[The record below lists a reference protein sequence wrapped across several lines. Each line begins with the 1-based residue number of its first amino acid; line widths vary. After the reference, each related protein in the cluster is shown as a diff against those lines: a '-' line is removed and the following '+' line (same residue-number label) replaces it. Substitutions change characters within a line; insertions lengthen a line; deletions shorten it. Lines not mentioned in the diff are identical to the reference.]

1 MREGKISF
9 MKSIG
14 GKITLM
20 FVVVVLLAIGVVTF
34 LSVQQSTDSL
44 MEAQFGQLTA
54 IREIKKGQI
63 QNYFA
68 ERRGDMNVLTET
80 VMSLRQGA
88 FKELRAVHS
97 NKRQAVETYF
107 RTNNVTRDNIV
118 SGSSFETEINR
129 IFDNRDGLGQTGE
142 SYLMEKVGNRFVFR
156 SDMETMGGGDFVFGY
171 DATSIAPE
179 YLKAAMA
186 GEEGSEVFT
195 DSSGDLVMA
204 VYSPVETD
212 GFNFA
217 MITKMKLEE
226 AIVPTLE
233 GRQNDYFTNYIEE
246 YGYYDLFL
254 IEPKGQIFYSVAKE
268 ADYGT
273 NIIDGKYADSSLGEA
288 VREAKDTQDFGFG
301 DFSPYE
307 PSGGEPASFIAQP
320 IVHQG
325 GVELIVALQ
334 MPLDRVNSIMQER
347 TGMGETGES
356 YLVGP
361 EKLMRSDSYLD
372 PENHSVTASFARPS
386 TGKVDTEASRAA
398 LTGETDAK
406 IITDYNGNPVLS
418 AYTPVEVYDT
428 QWALM
433 SEIDEAEVR
442 EPINSLTMF
451 ILISAAVMILIAIL
465 AAVLF
470 SRTISKPILLLVSGA
485 QNLAIGDINLSS
497 VNHSEFDRIKG
508 RSDELG
514 IIGDSFSSL
523 INYQTEKADIAREI
537 ANKNLQVEASVSSEK
552 DTLGKSFKEMVY
564 ALNELLGQ
572 VNSAV
577 EQVNSG
583 ADQVSQASQNL
594 SQGAT
599 EQASSLE
606 EITSSTNE
614 VNSQSKQN
622 AENATEAHGIA
633 KQATEDAESG
643 NQQMKQLSEIME
655 RINASSDEIN
665 KVVKV
670 IDDIAF
676 QINLLALNAN
686 VDAARA
692 GKYGKGFAVVAD
704 EVRNLAVKSADS
716 VKQTTQMVQ
725 DTVNNI
731 KQGTEA
737 AEATATQLTSIVDG
751 SGKVADFLE
760 EIAQASREQAQAIEQ
775 ITEGLD
781 QIDQATQ
788 ASTASAEESASA
800 SEELAGQAQQLRSM
814 VAQFKLDSRY
824 SSGGQRL
831 LTQGSHLGNLS
842 QGGGASSSNE
852 NHKNTTDRQRA
863 SANTTKTDTQQ
874 SNVRSDWSKKETG
887 IRPMNPK
894 EVINLEDDDFDR
906 F

>member
-1 MREGKISF
+1 MKEDKIAF
-9 MKSIG
+9 FKSIG

-20 FVVVVLLAIGVVTF
+20 FVFVVLLSIGVVTF
-34 LSVQQSTDSL
+34 LAVQQSTESL
-44 MEAQFGQLTA
+44 MGAQFGQLTA

-63 QNYFA
+63 ENYFG
-68 ERRGDMNVLTET
+68 ERRGDMNVLVET
-80 VMSLRQGA
+80 VMSLEQTA
-88 FKELRAVHS
+88 FKELKAVHS
-97 NKRQAVETYF
+97 NKKDAVETYF
-107 RTNNVTRDNIV
+107 RTNAV
-118 SGSSFETEINR
+118 SRQSIQPGSMFQAEMDR
-129 IFDNRDGLGQTGE
+129 IFKNRVGLGETGE
-142 SYLMEKVGNRFVFR
+142 SYLVEKVSGSYFFR
-156 SDMETMGGGDFVFGY
+156 SDMETMGNGRYVFGY
-171 DATSIAPE
+171 DATDIAPA
-179 YLKAAMA
+179 YMKAALN
-186 GEEGSEVFT
+186 GEEGAEVFT
-195 DSSGDLVMA
+195 DSAGNLVMV
-204 VYSPVETD
+204 VYSPLEAD

-217 MITKMKLEE
+217 MVTKMDLEE
-226 AIVPTLE
+226 AIVPTVE
-233 GRQNDYFTNYIEE
+233 GRENDYFTNYINE

-254 IEPKGQIFYSVAKE
+254 IHPEGMIFYTVAKE
-268 ADYGT
+268 KDYKT
-273 NIIDGKYADSSLGEA
+273 NIISGEYADSSLGEA
-288 VREAKDTQDFGFG
+288 VRKAVDSREFGFG
-301 DFSPYE
+301 DFKPYA
-307 PSGGEPASFIAQP
+307 PSNGEPASFIAQP
-320 IVHQG
+320 IINHG
-325 GVELIVALQ
+325 KIELLVALQ
-334 MPLDRVNSIMQER
+334 MPLDRVNGIMQER

-361 EKLMRSDSYLD
+361 EKLMRSDSFLD
-372 PENHSVTASFARPS
+372 PENHSVQASFARPQ
-386 TGKVDTEASRAA
+386 TGKVDTEAARSA
-398 LTGETDAK
+398 LSGDTDAK
-406 IITDYNGNPVLS
+406 IIIDYNGNPVLS

-428 QWALM
+428 NWALM

-442 EPINSLTMF
+442 APINTLTMF
-451 ILISAAVMILIAIL
+451 ILISALVMILIAVV

-470 SRTISKPILLLVSGA
+470 SKTISKPINIIVEGA
-485 QNLAIGDINLSS
+485 NCLAVGDIQIT
-497 VNHSEFDRIKG
+497 RIDPREIGKINK
-508 RSDELG
+508 RADELG
-514 IIGDSFSSL
+514 KIGQSFSSL
-523 INYQTEKADIAREI
+523 IEYQKEKVNIAQEI
-537 ANKNLQVEASVSSEK
+537 AGKNLQVEASISSDE
-552 DTLGKSFKEMVY
+552 DTLGKAFTEMVQ

-622 AENATEAHGIA
+622 AENATEALGIA
-633 KQATEDAESG
+633 KKATDDAQMG
-643 NQQMKQLSEIME
+643 NQQMQQLSDVMD

-686 VDAARA
+686 VEAARA

-716 VKQTTQMVQ
+716 VKETTQMVEE
-725 DTVNNI
+725 TVNNI
-731 KQGTEA
+731 AQGTEA
-737 AEATATQLTSIVDG
+737 AEQTAKQLSSIVEG

-800 SEELAGQAQQLRSM
+800 SEELAGQAQQLRGM
-814 VAQFKLDSRY
+814 VAQFKLDARY
-824 SSGGQRL
+824 SSGQRL
-831 LTQGSHLGNLS
+831 LSQGSHLNNLS
-842 QGGGASSSNE
+842 GGSGNGNGNGGGGTGGTGARSGSA
-852 NHKNTTDRQRA
+852 KPVGVRA
-863 SANTTKTDTQQ
+863 EERIS
-874 SNVRSDWSKKETG
+874 
-887 IRPMNPK
+887 
-894 EVINLEDDDFDR
+894 LDDDEFDR

>member
-1 MREGKISF
+1 MENSRRKMMKEGKISF
-9 MKSIG
+9 FKSIG

-20 FVVVVLLAIGVVTF
+20 FVVVVLLAIGVVTL
-34 LSVQQSTDSL
+34 LSVQQSTQSL
-44 MEAQFGQLTA
+44 MDAQFGQLSA

-63 QNYFA
+63 ENYFA
-68 ERRGDMNVLTET
+68 ERRGDMKVLTDT
-80 VMSLRQGA
+80 VASLEQSA
-88 FKELRAVHS
+88 FKELKAVHA
-97 NKRQAVETYF
+97 NKRESVENYF
-107 RTNNVTRDNIV
+107 AMNEVTREDITP
-118 SGSSFETEINR
+118 GST
-129 IFDNRDGLGQTGE
+129 FDRAMKRVFDIREGLGTTGE
-142 SYLMEKVGNRFVFR
+142 SYLAEEVGGRCYFR

-171 DATSIAPE
+171 DATSIAPA
-179 YLKAAMA
+179 YLKAAIN
-186 GEEGSEVFT
+186 GEEGAKVFT
-195 DSSGDLVMA
+195 DSAGDLVMS
-204 VYSPVETD
+204 VYTPVETN
-212 GFNFA
+212 GYNFA
-217 MITKMKLEE
+217 MVTKMNLEE

-233 GRQNDYFTNYIEE
+233 GRTQDYFTEYINE

-254 IEPKGQIFYSVAKE
+254 IHPEGSIFYSVAKE

-273 NIIDGKYADSSLGEA
+273 NIIDGQYADSSLGEA
-288 VREAKDTQDFGFG
+288 VREAIDTRDFGFG

-307 PSGGEPASFIAQP
+307 PSGGEPASFIAHP
-320 IVHQG
+320 LVING
-325 GVELIVALQ
+325 RIELIVALQ

-361 EKLMRSDSYLD
+361 EKLMRSDSFLD
-372 PENHSVTASFARPS
+372 PENHSVTASFARPA
-386 TGKVDTEASRAA
+386 TGSVDTEAANSA
-398 LTGETDAK
+398 LAGKADAK

-418 AYTPVEVYDT
+418 AFAPVDVYDT

-442 EPINSLTMF
+442 EPINALTMF
-451 ILISAAVMILIAIL
+451 ILISALVMILIAIV
-465 AAVLF
+465 AAVFF

-485 QNLAIGDINLSS
+485 QNLAVGDINLSS
-497 VNHSEFDRIKG
+497 VNHQQFDKINK

-514 IIGDSFSSL
+514 VIGDSFSSL
-523 INYQTEKADIAREI
+523 IEYQTEKAEIAKEI
-537 ANKNLQVEASVSSEK
+537 ANKNLRVQASVSSEK
-552 DTLGKSFKEMVY
+552 DTLGKAFQEMVS

-572 VNSAV
+572 VNSSV

-614 VNSQSKQN
+614 INSQSKQN

-633 KQATEDAESG
+633 KQATEDAEKG
-643 NQQMKQLSEIME
+643 NVQMKQLNESME
-655 RINASSDEIN
+655 KINASSDEIN

-670 IDDIAF
+670 IDDNAF

-686 VDAARA
+686 VEAARA

-704 EVRNLAVKSADS
+704 EVRNLAVKSTDS
-716 VKQTTQMVQ
+716 VKETTQ
-725 DTVNNI
+725 TVTNI

-737 AEATATQLTSIVDG
+737 AEATGKQLTSIVEG
-751 SGKVADFLE
+751 SGKVANFLE

-781 QIDQATQ
+781 QIDEATQ

-814 VAQFKLDSRY
+814 VAQFKLNERY
-824 SSGGQRL
+824 SGAGAKL
-831 LTQGSHLGNLS
+831 LTQGSHLNNLGQNQGQGQRGSGRQQSSAPS
-842 QGGGASSSNE
+842 QQYKSGGGGGWN
-852 NHKNTTDRQRA
+852 
-863 SANTTKTDTQQ
+863 QQ
-874 SNVRSDWSKKETG
+874 SAQETG
-887 IRPMNPK
+887 ITPVNP
-894 EVINLEDDDFDR
+894 EEQISLEDEDFDR

>member
-1 MREGKISF
+1 MKEGKISF

-20 FVVVVLLAIGVVTF
+20 FVVVVLLSIGVVTF
-34 LSVQQSTDSL
+34 LAVQQSTAAL
-44 MEAQFGQLTA
+44 MEAQFGQLEA
-54 IREIKKGQI
+54 IRAIKKGQI

-68 ERRGDMNVLTET
+68 ERQGDMNVLTET
-80 VMSLRQGA
+80 VMSLRQGSIDNL
-88 FKELRAVHS
+88 KAVHS

-107 RTNNVTRDNIV
+107 RTVNVSKENIAP
-118 SGSSFETEINR
+118 GSSFETEMNR
-129 IFDNRDGLGQTGE
+129 IFDNREGLGQTGE
-142 SYLMEKVGNRFVFR
+142 SYLIEEAGGRYYFR
-156 SDMETMGGGDFVFGY
+156 SDMKTMGGGDFVFGY
-171 DATSIAPE
+171 DATSIAPK
-179 YLKAAMA
+179 YLKAAID
-186 GEEGSEVFT
+186 GEEGADIFT
-195 DSSGDLVMA
+195 DSAGDLVMA
-204 VYSPVETD
+204 VYTPVKTN

-217 MITKMKLEE
+217 MVTKMELEE

-233 GRQNDYFTNYIEE
+233 GKRNDYYTNYIEQ

-254 IEPKGQIFYSVAKE
+254 IHPGGNVFYSVAKE

-273 NIIDGKYADSSLGEA
+273 NMIDGKYADSSLGEA
-288 VREAKDTQDFGFG
+288 VRKALDTRNFGFG

-307 PSGGEPASFIAQP
+307 PSGGEPASFISQP
-320 IVHQG
+320 LLHKG
-325 GVELIVALQ
+325 KVELIVALQ
-334 MPLDRVNSIMQER
+334 MPLNRVNSIMQER

-356 YLVGP
+356 YIIGP
-361 EKLMRSDSYLD
+361 EKLMRSDSFLD
-372 PENHSVTASFARPS
+372 PQNHSVAASFARPA
-386 TGKVDTEASRAA
+386 TGKVDTEASIAA
-398 LTGETDAK
+398 LSGETDAK
-406 IITDYNGNPVLS
+406 IVIDYNGNPVLS
-418 AYTPVEVYDT
+418 AFAPVEVYDT
-428 QWALM
+428 TWALL

-442 EPINSLTMF
+442 APINSLTMF
-451 ILISAAVMILIAIL
+451 ILLSALAMIAIAIVAAVI
-465 AAVLF
+465 F
-470 SRTISKPILLLVSGA
+470 SRTISKPILLLVAGA

-497 VNHSEFDRIKG
+497 VNHSEYDKIKQ

-514 IIGDSFSSL
+514 AIGDSFSSL
-523 INYQTEKADIAREI
+523 IDYQTEKANIAQEI

-552 DTLGKSFKEMVY
+552 DTLGKSFKEMVS

-572 VNSAV
+572 VNSSV

-614 VNSQSKQN
+614 INSQSKQN

-633 KQATEDAESG
+633 KKATEDAEKG
-643 NQQMKQLSEIME
+643 NVQMKRLNESME
-655 RINASSDEIN
+655 KINASSDAIN

-686 VDAARA
+686 VEAARA

-704 EVRNLAVKSADS
+704 EVRNLAVKSTDS
-716 VKQTTQMVQ
+716 VKETTRMVE
-725 DTVNNI
+725 DTVTNI

-737 AEATATQLTSIVDG
+737 AEATTAQLTSIVEG
-751 SGKVADFLE
+751 SGKVASFLE
-760 EIAQASREQAQAIEQ
+760 EIAQASREQAQAIGQ

-788 ASTASAEESASA
+788 ANTASAEESAAA
-800 SEELAGQAQQLRSM
+800 SEELAGQAQQLRGM
-814 VAQFKLDSRY
+814 VAQFKLNSGY
-824 SSGGQRL
+824 SGEQRL
-831 LTQGSHLGNLS
+831 LTQGSNLNNS
-842 QGGGASSSNE
+842 GHQLPARPHTERRADG
-852 NHKNTTDRQRA
+852 RQN
-863 SANTTKTDTQQ
+863 SANK
-874 SNVRSDWSKKETG
+874 TG
-887 IRPMNPK
+887 ITPVKP
-894 EVINLEDDDFDR
+894 EEQIFLDDDDFDR

>member
-1 MREGKISF
+1 MENSRRKMMKEGKISF
-9 MKSIG
+9 FKSIG

-20 FVVVVLLAIGVVTF
+20 FVVVVLLAIGVVTL
-34 LSVQQSTDSL
+34 LSVQQSTQSL
-44 MEAQFGQLTA
+44 MDAQFGQLSA

-63 QNYFA
+63 ENYFR
-68 ERRGDMNVLTET
+68 ERRGDMKVLTET
-80 VMSLRQGA
+80 VASLQQSA
-88 FKELRAVHS
+88 FKELKAVHA
-97 NKRQAVETYF
+97 NKRDPVESYFDANTVIREDIAPGSGFAQAM
-107 RTNNVTRDNIV
+107 
-118 SGSSFETEINR
+118 NR
-129 IFDNRDGLGQTGE
+129 IFDIREGLGNTGE
-142 SYLMEKVGNRFVFR
+142 SYLVEEVEGRYYFR
-156 SDMETMGGGDFVFGY
+156 SDMETMGDGDFVFGY
-171 DATSIAPE
+171 DATDIAPA
-179 YLKAAMA
+179 YLKAAIA
-186 GEEGSEVFT
+186 GEEGAEVFT
-195 DSSGDLVMA
+195 DSAGDLVMS
-204 VYSPVETD
+204 VYTPVETN
-212 GFNFA
+212 GYNFA
-217 MITKMKLEE
+217 MVTKMKLEE

-233 GRQNDYFTNYIEE
+233 GRRNDYFTDYIDQ

-254 IEPKGQIFYSVAKE
+254 IHPEGEIFYSVAKE
-268 ADYGT
+268 ADFGT
-273 NIIDGKYADSSLGEA
+273 NIIDGQFADSSLGEA
-288 VREAKDTQDFGFG
+288 VREAVDTQDFGFG

-320 IVHQG
+320 LLSNGRI
-325 GVELIVALQ
+325 ELIVALQ

-361 EKLMRSDSYLD
+361 EKLMRSDSFLD
-372 PENHSVTASFARPS
+372 PENHSVTASFARPA
-386 TGKVDTEASRAA
+386 TGSVDTEAANSA
-398 LTGETDAK
+398 LAGKADAK

-418 AYTPVEVYDT
+418 AFAPVDVYDT

-442 EPINSLTMF
+442 EPINALTMF
-451 ILISAAVMILIAIL
+451 ILISALVMILIAIV
-465 AAVLF
+465 AAVFF

-485 QNLAIGDINLSS
+485 QNLAVGDINLSS
-497 VNHSEFDRIKG
+497 VNHQQFDKINK

-514 IIGDSFSSL
+514 VIGDSFSSL
-523 INYQTEKADIAREI
+523 IEYQTEKAEIAKEI
-537 ANKNLQVEASVSSEK
+537 ANKNLRVQASVSSEK
-552 DTLGKSFKEMVY
+552 DTLGKSFQQMVS

-572 VNSAV
+572 VNSSV

-614 VNSQSKQN
+614 INSQSKQN
-622 AENATEAHGIA
+622 AENASEAHGIA
-633 KQATEDAESG
+633 KQATEDAQKGNDQMQQLNES
-643 NQQMKQLSEIME
+643 ME
-655 RINASSDEIN
+655 KINASSDEIN

-686 VDAARA
+686 VEAARA

-704 EVRNLAVKSADS
+704 EVRNLAVKSTDS
-716 VKQTTQMVQ
+716 VKETTQ
-725 DTVNNI
+725 TVTNI

-737 AEATATQLTSIVDG
+737 AEATGKQLTSIVEG
-751 SGKVADFLE
+751 SGKVANFLE

-781 QIDQATQ
+781 QIDEATQ

-814 VAQFKLDSRY
+814 VAQFKLNERY
-824 SSGGQRL
+824 SGGGQQL
-831 LTQGSHLGNLS
+831 LTQGSHLNNLGHQQQARQQAGS
-842 QGGGASSSNE
+842 HSKQQGGGPQTHQSSSFGWDGSGE
-852 NHKNTTDRQRA
+852 K
-863 SANTTKTDTQQ
+863 
-874 SNVRSDWSKKETG
+874 SKGETG
-887 IRPMNPK
+887 ITS
-894 EVINLEDDDFDR
+894 VEDDDFDR

>member
-1 MREGKISF
+1 MKEGKISF

-34 LSVQQSTDSL
+34 LAVQQSTDSL
-44 MEAQFGQLTA
+44 MEAQFGQLKA

-63 QNYFA
+63 ENYFG
-68 ERRGDMNVLTET
+68 ERRGDMNVLNET
-80 VMSLRQGA
+80 VSALEESA
-88 FKELRAVHS
+88 FKELEAVHS

-107 RTNNVTRDNIV
+107 HTNSVARENIV
-118 SGSSFETEINR
+118 PDSSFETEMNR
-129 IFDNRDGLGQTGE
+129 IFDNREGLGQTGE
-142 SYLMEKVGNRFVFR
+142 SYLMEETGGRYYFR
-156 SDMETMGGGDFVFGY
+156 SDMETMGDGDFVFGY
-171 DATSIAPE
+171 DATDIAPA
-179 YLKAAMA
+179 YLQAAIA
-186 GEEGSEVFT
+186 GEEGAEVFT
-195 DSSGDLVMA
+195 DSAGDLVMA
-204 VYSPVETD
+204 VYSSVETD

-217 MITKMKLEE
+217 MVTKMALEE

-233 GRQNDYFTNYIEE
+233 GRTNDYFTNYIEE

-254 IEPKGQIFYSVAKE
+254 IHPEGRIFYTVAKE

-273 NIIDGKYADSSLGEA
+273 NIIDGQYADSSLGEA
-288 VREAKDTQDFGFG
+288 VRKAVDTQDFGFG

-320 IVHQG
+320 IVRHG
-325 GVELIVALQ
+325 DVELIVALQ

-372 PENHSVTASFARPS
+372 PENHSVQASFARPA
-386 TGKVDTEASRAA
+386 TGKVDTEAANSA
-398 LTGETDAK
+398 LAGDSDAK

-418 AYTPVEVYDT
+418 AYSPVEVYDT

-442 EPINSLTMF
+442 APINALTMF
-451 ILISAAVMILIAIL
+451 ILISALVMIIIAII

-470 SRTISKPILLLVSGA
+470 ARTISKPILLLVAGA
-485 QNLAIGDINLSS
+485 QNLAVGDINLSS
-497 VNHSEFDRIKG
+497 VNHDQFDKIKT

-514 IIGDSFSSL
+514 VIGDSFSSV
-523 INYQTEKADIAREI
+523 IDYQTEKADIAQKI
-537 ANKNLQVEASVSSEK
+537 ANKNLQVQASVSSEQ
-552 DTLGKSFKEMVY
+552 DTLGKSFKEMVES
-564 ALNELLGQ
+564 LNDLLSQ
-572 VNSAV
+572 VNVAV
-577 EQVNSG
+577 EQVSNGS
-583 ADQVSQASQNL
+583 DQVSQASQNL

-614 VNSQSKQN
+614 INSQSKQN

-633 KQATEDAESG
+633 KQATEDAEKG
-643 NQQMKQLSEIME
+643 NEQMQQLAESME
-655 RINASSDEIN
+655 KINASSDEIN

-686 VDAARA
+686 VEAARA

-704 EVRNLAVKSADS
+704 EVRNLAVKSTDS
-716 VKQTTQMVQ
+716 VKETTQMVE
-725 DTVNNI
+725 DTVTNI
-731 KQGTEA
+731 KEGTEA
-737 AEATATQLTSIVDG
+737 AEATNKQLTAIVEG
-751 SGKVADFLE
+751 SGKVANFLE

-781 QIDQATQ
+781 QIDEATQ
-788 ASTASAEESASA
+788 SSTASAEESASA

-824 SSGGQRL
+824 ASGQQL
-831 LTQGSHLGNLS
+831 LTQGSHLNNLS
-842 QGGGASSSNE
+842 SSDGNQSE
-852 NHKNTTDRQRA
+852 RKKNTGA
-863 SANTTKTDTQQ
+863 GKTQQ
-874 SNVRSDWSKKETG
+874 GRKNSGARGEKEPQQETG
-887 IRPMNPK
+887 ITPVK
-894 EVINLEDDDFDR
+894 AEDQISLDEEDFDR

>member
-1 MREGKISF
+1 MKEGKISF

-44 MEAQFGQLTA
+44 MDAQFGQLRA
-54 IREIKKGQI
+54 IREIKQGQI

-68 ERRGDMNVLTET
+68 ERRGDMNVLSKT
-80 VMSLRQGA
+80 VMSLRQAA
-88 FKELRAVHS
+88 FKELKSIHS

-107 RTNNVTRDNIV
+107 RTTSVTRENIEP
-118 SGSSFETEINR
+118 GSSFEQEMNR
-129 IFDNRDGLGQTGE
+129 IFDNREGLGRTGE
-142 SYLMEKVGNRFVFR
+142 SYLIEETGGRYYFR
-156 SDMETMGGGDFVFGY
+156 SDMETMGNGDFVFGY

-179 YLKAAMA
+179 YLEAAIA
-186 GEEGSEVFT
+186 GEEGAEVFT
-195 DSSGDLVMA
+195 DRTGDLVMA
-204 VYSPVETD
+204 VYSPVETN
-212 GFNFA
+212 GYHFA
-217 MITKMKLEE
+217 MVTKMKLEE

-233 GRQNDYFTNYIEE
+233 GETNDYYTNYIEE

-254 IEPKGQIFYSVAKE
+254 IHTDGQIFYSVAKE

-273 NIIDGKYADSSLGEA
+273 NIVDGKYADSSLGEA
-288 VREAKDTQDFGFG
+288 VREAAETKDFGFG

-325 GVELIVALQ
+325 EVELYVALQ

-361 EKLMRSDSYLD
+361 EKLMRSDSFLD
-372 PENHSVTASFARPS
+372 PENHSVSASFARPA
-386 TGKVDTEASRAA
+386 TGSVDTEAANSA
-398 LTGETDAK
+398 LAGETDAK

-418 AYTPVEVYDT
+418 AYSPVEVYDT

-442 EPINSLTMF
+442 APINSLTMF
-451 ILISAAVMILIAIL
+451 ILISAFVMILIAII

-485 QNLAIGDINLSS
+485 QNLAVGDINLSS

-514 IIGDSFSSL
+514 VIGDSFSSL
-523 INYQTEKADIAREI
+523 IDYQTEKADIAQEI
-537 ANKNLQVEASVSSEK
+537 ANKNLQVEASVSSEQ
-552 DTLGKSFKEMVY
+552 DTLGKSFQEMVS

-572 VNSAV
+572 VNSSV

-583 ADQVSQASQNL
+583 AEQVSQASQNL

-614 VNSQSKQN
+614 INSQSKQN

-633 KQATEDAESG
+633 KQATEDAKKG
-643 NQQMKQLSEIME
+643 NQQMQQLNESME
-655 RINASSDEIN
+655 KINASSDEIN

-686 VDAARA
+686 VEAARA

-704 EVRNLAVKSADS
+704 EVRNLAVKSTDS
-716 VKQTTQMVQ
+716 VKETTQMVQ

-737 AEATATQLTSIVDG
+737 AEATAQQLTSIVDG
-751 SGKVADFLE
+751 SGKVANFLE

-788 ASTASAEESASA
+788 ASTASSEESASA

-814 VAQFKLDSRY
+814 VAEFKLDSRY
-824 SSGGQRL
+824 SNVGQQL
-831 LTQGSHLGNLS
+831 LTQGSHLNNLS
-842 QGGGASSSNE
+842 GGEDTHTQGKKKFGAG
-852 NHKNTTDRQRA
+852 KTQQ
-863 SANTTKTDTQQ
+863 TTKKANAQEKKESQQ
-874 SNVRSDWSKKETG
+874 ETG
-887 IRPMNPK
+887 ITPVK
-894 EVINLEDDDFDR
+894 AEEQISLDDQDFDR